1 MLPHTPPS
9 AARPRRI
16 LLVDDEVNQLVVL
29 RSGLAK
35 LPNCEVAVA
44 TGGRQALSLFA
55 QQAFDL
61 LITDYHMPKMD
72 GLMLAATV
80 RQQYPLTQVIMLTAF
95 SNEILGAQ
103 AEDGLVRLVLEKP
116 IDIQHIRSA
125 VLQVLEQAAA
135 PDDPDLNSPDRG

>member
-35 LPNCEVAVA
+35 LPDCEITVA
-44 TGGRQALSLFA
+44 TGGVQALNLFA

-72 GLMLAATV
+72 GLTLAAAV
-80 RQQYPLTQVIMLTAF
+80 RHQYPSTQIIMLTAF
-95 SNEILGAQ
+95 GDEILGEQ
-103 AEDGLVRLVLEKP
+103 AAEGLVRLVLEKP
-116 IDIQHIRSA
+116 IDIKHIRSA
-125 VLQVLEQAAA
+125 ALRVLEQAAV
-135 PDDPDLNSPDRG
+135 PDDRESNLPGRC

>member
-1 MLPHTPPS
+1 MLPHTPQA

-72 GLMLAATV
+72 GLTLATAV
-80 RQQYPLTQVIMLTAF
+80 RQQYPSTQIIMLTAF
-95 SNEILGAQ
+95 GDEILGEQAAQ
-103 AEDGLVRLVLEKP
+103 GLVRLVLEKP
-116 IDIQHIRSA
+116 IDIKHIRSA
-125 VLQVLEQAAA
+125 ALRVLDQASV
-135 PDDPDLNSPDRG
+135 PDDPESNPRGQR